1 MWEDENQLMLQ
12 EPGLDDALAWDPLFE
27 DGGIAGL
34 ESDLPPD
41 LEQAIETAMIEGAAE
56 ADAEAEADPFFG
68 AALGALLPLAKTAA
82 PFILKGAKTLAP
94 HIIRGIGGLFR
105 QRRRRR
111 RRRGRGQREASGPSF
126 EAQVAAVAPAV
137 ARQLGRAVAQ
147 STTRRGRP
155 PSGDATWAMF
165 VRLLQ
170 RVLADPALRRRFAQL
185 SARYRQRAQ
194 AAGWA

>member
-12 EPGLDDALAWDPLFE
+12 EPGLDDALAWEAFFE
-27 DGGIAGL
+27 DDGIAGF

-41 LEQAIETAMIEGAAE
+41 LEEAIETAMIEGAAE
-56 ADAEAEADPFFG
+56 AEAEAESDPFIG
-68 AALGALLPLAKTAA
+68 AAIGALAPIAKAAA
-82 PFILKGAKTLAP
+82 PHILKGAKTLAP

-105 QRRRRR
+105 RRRRR
-111 RRRGRGQREASGPSF
+111 RRQRGQREAGGPNF

-137 ARQLGRAVAQ
+137 ARQVGRAVAQ
-147 STTRRGRP
+147 RTARRGRP

-165 VRLLQ
+165 MRLLQ

-185 SARYRQRAQ
+185 STRFRQRAQ
-194 AAGWA
+194 AARWA

>member
-1 MWEDENQLMLQ
+1 MWEDDNQLMFQ
-12 EPGLDDALAWDPLFE
+12 EPGLDDALAWDSLFE

-56 ADAEAEADPFFG
+56 AEADPFIG
-68 AALGALLPLAKTAA
+68 AAIGALAPIAKAAA
-82 PFILKGAKTLAP
+82 PHIIQGAKTLAP
-94 HIIRGIGGLFR
+94 QIIRGIGGLFR
-105 QRRRRR
+105 RRRRR
-111 RRRGRGQREASGPSF
+111 RRQRGQREAGGPSF

-137 ARQLGRAVAQ
+137 ARQVGRAVAQ
-147 STTRRGRP
+147 RTATRGRP

-165 VRLLQ
+165 MRLLQ

-185 SARYRQRAQ
+185 STRFRQRAQ
-194 AAGWA
+194 AARWA